1 MEKLF
6 KHFFSTVQGSIIVG
20 VLIVAS
26 FFIGLLY
33 TKIQYLEKGGAV
45 AATNSQPVAAAGDQP
60 SLPSSPGGKV
70 NVDVGHLP
78 IKGNKD
84 AKVTIVEFADFRC
97 PFCERFFKDAETSL
111 VKDYVD
117 TGKVKYAFRHYAFL
131 GQQSVWAA
139 QASECANE
147 QGKFWKFHEWLY
159 NNQAPESDL
168 EYYSKDNLVKYAA
181 NVDIDTNQFASC
193 LNSDKYA
200 KQVQDDLSEGQKAGV
215 NGTPTLFVNG
225 IPIVGAQPYS
235 AFKTVIDQE
244 LSK

>member
-1 MEKLF
+1 MEKLL
-6 KHFFSTVQGSIIVG
+6 KYLFSTVGGSILVG
-20 VLIVAS
+20 SILISLAILIS
-26 FFIGLLY
+26 GP
-33 TKIQYLEKGGAV
+33 TPSTTT
-45 AATNSQPVAAAGDQP
+45 AAETQVGTQPSQP
-60 SLPSSPGGKV
+60 SNPGGKV
-70 NVDVGHLP
+70 NIDAGHLP
-78 IKGNKD
+78 VKGNKD

-111 VKDYVD
+111 MKDYVD
-117 TGKVKYAFRHYAFL
+117 SGKVKYAFRHFAFL

-147 QGKFWKFHEWLY
+147 QGKFWEFHDWLY

-168 EYYSKDNLVKYAA
+168 EYYSKDNLIKYAS
-181 NVDIDTNQFASC
+181 NVGVDTNQFASC

-200 KQVQDDLSEGQKAGV
+200 KQVQDDLSDGQKAGV
-215 NGTPTLFVNG
+215 NGTPTIFVNE